1 MAAGHALVMWVGEGV
16 VAVVV
21 RLRCNKSAGG
31 PQTCCIDS
39 VAGIKSMLQQ
49 PNTKS
54 ETDFFDVR
62 TIFCRGAE
70 HRHRP
75 TTRSKASSHACLRS
89 AAQMKLRV
97 RAHHRSGGLP
107 AAG

>member
-62 TIFCRGAE
+62 AIFAAVPKTGTVPQREARRLHTPACA
-70 HRHRP
+70 RP
-75 TTRSKASSHACLRS
+75 LR
-89 AAQMKLRV
+89 
-97 RAHHRSGGLP
+97 
-107 AAG
+107 